1 MLAVATAAL
10 IGGLTA
16 GEGAGAAGGPSSL
29 GLYEGYQAPSLVSTL
44 GRTLGDQPTFAMD
57 FLDGDSWS
65 ALVNTARSYMAAWKN
80 SGDTMIWG
88 IPMLPNA
95 SSSGGTSE
103 PSLGQGAAGAY
114 NSYFL
119 TLAQDMVAGGE
130 ANSIIRPGW
139 EFNGGWY
146 SWAANG
152 QAAAFIG
159 YWQQIV
165 TTMRSVPGQNFTFE
179 WNPTAGDQGIGNL
192 ANYYPGNAYVDY
204 IGLDLYDQAWGN
216 YPGISS
222 QWNTYLTEPYGLNWL
237 ASFAA
242 TQGKQ
247 ITLPEWGLGEG
258 PGNDGGPVS
267 NPGNNVSGGDD
278 PTFINDMAQWISTHN
293 VFNAT
298 FWDFGSSLLNTSSNP
313 LSLTA
318 FVADFGTGPAVSLT
332 GPPPSTTST
341 TVPPTTTST
350 TSGSSTSGPGTRQP
364 RRRPRRRPRSHRPGM
379 GPRGRTDGDWIS
391 TWGTWSPP
399 SAGSAFPGTSGTDSS
414 VSIQPT
420 PEPLVTSRGAR
431 FAAVIATTNPW
442 KLHRSGVVTWTIA
455 SRSDAS
461 VPCRGANSVASS
473 TTVLTSCI
481 VAPGLLRA
489 DDGPYTLSVSYR
501 GGHGV
506 TPSSATITQSVA
518 KAALAGLGSGDPRS
532 TAGRRRRDH
541 GDRAR
546 LSRDR
551 RDAHGHRDVRRL
563 GPIGGAAAVCR
574 WERGRA
580 HIGHSVVCRPTVG
593 DAGHARRRHRH
604 LRRRRHVRRE
614 HLEPVGLHGR
624 LTALA
629 LVGESQ
635 FERSLPGEEH
645 GGRGDDAGGDD
656 ERPGRPGVQ
665 HQDGSD
671 ERSDEH
677 GDDGCRT
684 EACMG
689 IGAARQP

>member
-1 MLAVATAAL
+1 
-10 IGGLTA
+10 
-16 GEGAGAAGGPSSL
+16 
-29 GLYEGYQAPSLVSTL
+29 
-44 GRTLGDQPTFAMD
+44 
-57 FLDGDSWS
+57 
-65 ALVNTARSYMAAWKN
+65 
-80 SGDTMIWG
+80 MIWG

-95 SSSGGTSE
+95 SSSGGASE

-293 VFNAT
+293 VFDAT
-298 FWDFGSSLLNTSSNP
+298 FWDYGSSLLSTRSNP

-318 FVADFGTGPAVSLT
+318 FVADFGTGPAVSVT
-332 GPPPSTTST
+332 GPPPSTTTT

-350 TSGSSTSGPGTRQP
+350 TRGSSTSGSGTP
-364 RRRPRRRPRSHRPGM
+364 TTTTDDDHRPTDQDVAHVGD
-379 GPRGRTDGDWIS
+379 GRGRGRGLDIDLGHVVTAVGRLGLPGHERHRLVGVVPARAGPVGHLPGRPVHRRDRNDPSVEAASIGRGHVEHRQSVRRFGSVPLGQQHRLEHDGADLLHC
-391 TWGTWSPP
+391 GTG
-399 SAGSAFPGTSGTDSS
+399 GSA
-414 VSIQPT
+414 
-420 PEPLVTSRGAR
+420 
-431 FAAVIATTNPW
+431 
-442 KLHRSGVVTWTIA
+442 
-455 SRSDAS
+455 
-461 VPCRGANSVASS
+461 
-473 TTVLTSCI
+473 
-481 VAPGLLRA
+481 
-489 DDGPYTLSVSYR
+489 
-501 GGHGV
+501 
-506 TPSSATITQSVA
+506 
-518 KAALAGLGSGDPRS
+518 
-532 TAGRRRRDH
+532 RRRRSVH
-541 GDRAR
+541 RLR
-546 LSRDR
+546 ELSR
-551 RDAHGHRDVRRL
+551 
-563 GPIGGAAAVCR
+563 
-574 WERGRA
+574 RA
-580 HIGHSVVCRPTVG
+580 
-593 DAGHARRRHRH
+593 
-604 LRRRRHVRRE
+604 RRHVLLRHDHAELSPKRARRSGFGGT
-614 HLEPVGLHGR
+614 PQQR
-624 LTALA
+624 RPSAL
-629 LVGESQ
+629 
-635 FERSLPGEEH
+635 
-645 GGRGDDAGGDD
+645 
-656 ERPGRPGVQ
+656 
-665 HQDGSD
+665 
-671 ERSDEH
+671 
-677 GDDGCRT
+677 
-684 EACMG
+684 
-689 IGAARQP
+689 

>member
-1 MLAVATAAL
+1 MLAVAAAAL
-10 IGGLTA
+10 VGGLTA
-16 GEGAGAAGGPSSL
+16 GEGAGAVGGPSSL
-29 GLYEGYQAPSLVSTL
+29 GVYVGYQAPSLVSTL

-65 ALVNTARSYMAAWKN
+65 ALVNSAPSYMAAWKN

-95 SSSGGTSE
+95 SSSGGASG

-119 TLAQDMVAGGE
+119 TLAQDMVAGGQ

-293 VFNAT
+293 VYDAT
-298 FWDFGSSLLNTSSNP
+298 FWDYGSSLSEHAFQPAQPHRLRGGLRYRTGRLRDRPATVNDHHDGSSDHHDDDTWKRHIGLRDADDDHDDDHRPTDQDVAHVGRRGLDIDLGHVVTAVGRLGLPGHERHRLVGVVPARAGPVGHLPGRPIHRRDRNDPSVEAASIGRGHVEHRQPVRRFGSVP
-313 LSLTA
+313 LGQQRRLEHDG
-318 FVADFGTGPAVSLT
+318 ADLLHSGTGCSARRRRSVHRL
-332 GPPPSTTST
+332 
-341 TVPPTTTST
+341 
-350 TSGSSTSGPGTRQP
+350 RELP
-364 RRRPRRRPRSHRPGM
+364 RRARRH
-379 GPRGRTDGDWIS
+379 
-391 TWGTWSPP
+391 
-399 SAGSAFPGTSGTDSS
+399 
-414 VSIQPT
+414 V
-420 PEPLVTSRGAR
+420 
-431 FAAVIATTNPW
+431 
-442 KLHRSGVVTWTIA
+442 
-455 SRSDAS
+455 
-461 VPCRGANSVASS
+461 
-473 TTVLTSCI
+473 
-481 VAPGLLRA
+481 LLRHDHA
-489 DDGPYTLSVSYR
+489 GCR
-501 GGHGV
+501 QGE
-506 TPSSATITQSVA
+506 
-518 KAALAGLGSGDPRS
+518 LAGRGSGEPRS

-546 LSRDR
+546 LSGDR

-563 GPIGGAAAVCR
+563 GPIGGVVAVCR

-580 HIGHSVVCRPTVG
+580 HIGHGVVCRPAVG
-593 DAGHARRRHRH
+593 DTGHAGRRHRH
-604 LRRRRHVRRE
+604 LRRRRFVRRE

-624 LTALA
+624 VTPA
-629 LVGESQ
+629 LVGEPQ

-645 GGRGDDAGGDD
+645 GGRRDDAGGDR

-677 GDDGCRT
+677 GDDGRRA
-684 EACMG
+684 EACMR
-689 IGAARQP
+689 IGAAR